1 MSLSSNEKM
10 KNPATKFIEWKGS
23 SGIWQYYDKLGGQNV
38 IIGETIYIVP
48 LDDLSTIKGWNDES
62 GSGIYSNEIK
72 FLNEEILT
80 VKSFKGGEIV
90 KGLYRDIKGNLDGGK
105 FCKSIYAALIS
116 DKGKV
121 EGLVNVSFVGSSL
134 GSWIEAK
141 VRISDANVLT
151 LTKDP
156 VAKKKGATSYFVP
169 TITSSKP
176 NDESIIDK
184 AKELDVELQEFLT
197 EYRNKPM
204 SESHINKTDSD
215 GVPSFIPPTR
225 EVVEEDD
232 KLGLPF

>member
-23 SGIWQYYDKLGGQNV
+23 TGEWKYYDKLGGQNV

-62 GSGIYSNEIK
+62 GSGIYSNEVK
-72 FLNEEILT
+72 LLNEEVLT
-80 VKSFKGGEIV
+80 VKSFKGGEIIR
-90 KGLYRDIKGNLDGGK
+90 GLYKDIKGNLDGGK
-105 FCKSIYAALIS
+105 FCKSIYAVLLS
-116 DKGKV
+116 NKGKI

-134 GSWIEAK
+134 SSWIESK

-176 NDESIIDK
+176 EDESIIEK

-204 SESHINKTDSD
+204 SESHINKTESD
-215 GVPSFIPPTR
+215 GVPSFIPPK
-225 EVVEEDD
+225 EVIKDNE
-232 KLGLPF
+232 KIGLPF

>member
-23 SGIWQYYDKLGGQNV
+23 TGEWKYYDKLGGQNV
-38 IIGETIYIVP
+38 I
-48 LDDLSTIKGWNDES
+48 K
-62 GSGIYSNEIK
+62 
-72 FLNEEILT
+72 
-80 VKSFKGGEIV
+80 
-90 KGLYRDIKGNLDGGK
+90 
-105 FCKSIYAALIS
+105 
-116 DKGKV
+116 
-121 EGLVNVSFVGSSL
+121 GLVNVSFVGSSL
-134 GSWIEAK
+134 SSWIESK

-156 VAKKKGATSYFVP
+156 IAKKKGATSYFVP

-176 NDESIIDK
+176 EDESIIEK

-204 SESHINKTDSD
+204 SESHINKTESD
-215 GVPSFIPPTR
+215 GVPSFIPPK
-225 EVVEEDD
+225 EVIEDNE